1 MRAFDGVSYTF
12 PNCPELLDSAF
23 ELDRHKLHAV
33 TRAAPHRFSASGISV
48 EMDKVWIHGRFY
60 RHGTRAKGWFKV
72 LIHPFSF
79 GCTTGKVFWKA
90 ALA

>member
-1 MRAFDGVSYTF
+1 MGRSLRAR
-12 PNCPELLDSAF
+12 PPAC
-23 ELDRHKLHAV
+23 
-33 TRAAPHRFSASGISV
+33 
-48 EMDKVWIHGRFY
+48 VWIHGRFY